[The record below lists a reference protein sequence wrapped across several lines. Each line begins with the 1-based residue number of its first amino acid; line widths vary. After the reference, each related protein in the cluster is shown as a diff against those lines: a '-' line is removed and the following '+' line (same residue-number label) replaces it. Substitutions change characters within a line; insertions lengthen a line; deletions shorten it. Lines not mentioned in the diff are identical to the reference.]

1 MGFFLQAVAAG
12 SIKENGVFLNS
23 SLLALPGRSFQ
34 ACISFHGQVHDFS
47 ALFTH
52 IVVVGGCV
60 IVKNDLFR
68 HRRKACGFPPAL
80 QAGLNFD
87 IRFPD

>member
-23 SLLALPGRSFQ
+23 SLLALPSRSFQ

-60 IVKNDLFR
+60 IVKMICSVTAGKLAD
-68 HRRKACGFPPAL
+68 FPQL
-80 QAGLNFD
+80 YKQV
-87 IRFPD
+87 

>member
-34 ACISFHGQVHDFS
+34 ACISFHGPRF
-47 ALFTH
+47 FRTFYTH
-52 IVVVGGCV
+52 SGSGGMCHSQ
-60 IVKNDLFR
+60 NDLFR